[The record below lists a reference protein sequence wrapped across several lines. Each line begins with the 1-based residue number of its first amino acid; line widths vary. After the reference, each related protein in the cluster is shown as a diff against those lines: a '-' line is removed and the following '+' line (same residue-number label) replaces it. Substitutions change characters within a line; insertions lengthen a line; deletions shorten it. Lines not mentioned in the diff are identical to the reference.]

1 MLLYFLLWLLIS
13 LDLLP
18 DGNYYNGL
26 YHSSVTA
33 LKLLKELAMYVQ
45 SKLTRMRELITSEY
59 SNKKSGLLRSLSKKI
74 LTLFLDVY
82 KYPSFLSSVQTFCF
96 ARMLYLRHNS
106 NITIEIVRDLE
117 DVVAEMLLRPLSKA
131 ILEMIKILTFTGFVL
146 KIFIDFTFNR

>member
-1 MLLYFLLWLLIS
+1 
-13 LDLLP
+13 
-18 DGNYYNGL
+18 
-26 YHSSVTA
+26 
-33 LKLLKELAMYVQ
+33 
-45 SKLTRMRELITSEY
+45 MRELITSEY